1 MSVACAMACSIAGSS
16 LDCPPPRLIAGNA
29 MEAADDNGG
38 LGTLTPTV
46 CLENASLVDIEVLFP
61 DW

>member
-1 MSVACAMACSIAGSS
+1 
-16 LDCPPPRLIAGNA
+16 
-29 MEAADDNGG
+29 MEADDDNGG